1 MAERRRVPIRIE
13 EADPHYCTPEVRRR
27 VLGAVPFFA
36 GLAPDELEQVDARC
50 RVAAYQ
56 ADEAI
61 YLAGFEA
68 DRLFVVAT
76 GVVKTTRM
84 SRDGRETLVDVLGP
98 GDFLGALPA
107 LGSETYPDSAWALS
121 PSCLLT
127 LGVRDFGRILDEFPS
142 VARAALEAVSRRLA
156 DTQKA
161 LHRSGATVEQR
172 VASVLLDLAGKL
184 GEEWREGILVHAPL
198 SRDDLAALTGARP
211 ETVSRVLSDWRRR
224 KLVDTGRRWIALLDP
239 EKLAEVSDG

>member
-1 MAERRRVPIRIE
+1 MAERRRVPLRVE
-13 EADPHYCTPEVRRR
+13 EADAHYCTPDVRRR
-27 VLGAVPFFA
+27 VLGEVPFFA
-36 GLAPDELEQVDARC
+36 GLDPDELQKVDARC
-50 RVAAYQ
+50 RAAAYQ
-56 ADEAI
+56 ADEAV

-84 SRDGRETLVDVLGP
+84 SSDGRETVVDVLGP

-107 LGSETYPDSAWALS
+107 LGLETYADSAWALS
-121 PSCLLT
+121 PGCLLT
-127 LGVRDFGRILDEFPS
+127 LGVKDFQDILEEFPS
-142 VARAALEAVSRRLA
+142 VARAALEAVSQRLA
-156 DTQKA
+156 STQRA

-172 VASVLLDLAGKL
+172 VASILLDLAGKL
-184 GEEWREGILVHAPL
+184 GEEWRDGILVHAPL

-224 KLVDTGRRWIALLDP
+224 DLVDSGRRWIALRDP
-239 EKLAEVSDG
+239 DKLAEVSDR